1 MRVAILCLSFCLAAL
16 PVLGEETIATHNGL
30 TTELWQG
37 KALTAT
43 FRVGICYTAKGKAN
57 GVLLLKHR
65 NGQVDTY
72 HLNGTLK
79 NNEFYLTHSSGH
91 KITGSLTGPGGMQGK
106 ARLANGLSLGLKGER
121 IRNAPL
127 AAADCAPL
135 PAQDYR

>member
-1 MRVAILCLSFCLAAL
+1 MRVAILCLSFCLAIS
-16 PVLGEETIATHNGL
+16 PVFAEETIVTGKGI

-43 FRVGICYTAKGKAN
+43 FRVGMCYTSKGKAN

-65 NGQVDTY
+65 SGQEDTY

-91 KITGSLTGPGGMQGK
+91 KMTGSLTGPDSMQGK
-106 ARLANGLSLGLKGER
+106 AKLANGLSLGLKGKR
-121 IRNAPL
+121 IRNVPL
-127 AAADCAPL
+127 AASDCAPITT
-135 PAQDYR
+135 QEYQ

>member
-1 MRVAILCLSFCLAAL
+1 MRFLAVFLWSCFLAT
-16 PVLGEETIATHNGL
+16 PVLADDVVTTGKDL
-30 TTELWQG
+30 TTEVWQG

-43 FRVGICYTAKGKAN
+43 FRVGICYNARGKAN

-91 KITGSLTGPGGMQGK
+91 RLSGSLTGPDSMQGRAK
-106 ARLANGLSLGLKGER
+106 LANGLGLGLKGER
-121 IRNAPL
+121 IRNVPL

-135 PAQDYR
+135 PGRDYR